1 MKRFLTFL
9 ALLLTFSVSA
19 QTFQVATQIIASPD
33 CKLKF
38 LNKIDSQIYEVNSV
52 DMTWQYLT
60 TTTIKIKDYDNEVTV
75 YKNNMTSPVFADI
88 PALLDSVQGACMGG
102 SGGGGIQSIVPG
114 TNITVDDTDPQNP
127 IVSSTGGGGSDST
140 IYKTD
145 GSTPD
150 NRTAEF
156 KGGLNLKSDNVI
168 KNNVGNYNY
177 ITNTRGFAF
186 ASNSDSIL
194 LVDSIFGAYYKNIRN
209 PMLNTELVPKWY
221 VDSVAGGGGI
231 AGVEHIN
238 GKDGDLKIIA
248 GSNVTI
254 DNSKPDTI
262 VISSSGGDYE
272 AGYGILINENT
283 IDVNLDEVITVNGNS
298 EETQIYG
305 NLYLSE
311 YSLIQIG
318 GSYLSQN
325 QIILIDDAGNGMLM
339 AGGEMGG
346 GYPGGKDFVLNPD
359 GLSFNHKI
367 DHDSLDG
374 NDVPQKWYVDSV
386 AGGGGAY
393 LPLNITDSTGV
404 DLNGHSLIFQGQN
417 HSLALNRP
425 YDALSIGGA
434 VMDGFQAQQYDSIY
448 TMNGLMKAQGFFGDT
463 TRYPVMFMSLG
474 MPMSANFK
482 AVMFKP
488 EFDNNGFRFLYN
500 LFDSEGTMLN
510 YVMGTEGI
518 VILDN
523 GTPMLSL
530 GVDGIVKASA
540 YIEDKTA
547 NSYAQMQDLART
559 RIDDPTDG
567 YLVNPSTRDVVVI
580 IKTDST
586 DLTLPDIAD
595 CEFWNLYVINKST
608 TTTTLRTVSN
618 ESVFWD
624 GTTVTGSHDCVGGAI
639 THVIFDGENYS
650 TK

>member
-1 MKRFLTFL
+1 M
-9 ALLLTFSVSA
+9 
-19 QTFQVATQIIASPD
+19 P
-33 CKLKF
+33 
-38 LNKIDSQIYEVNSV
+38 
-52 DMTWQYLT
+52 
-60 TTTIKIKDYDNEVTV
+60 
-75 YKNNMTSPVFADI
+75 
-88 PALLDSVQGACMGG
+88 LDS
-102 SGGGGIQSIVPG
+102 SGGGG
-114 TNITVDDTDPQNP
+114 
-127 IVSSTGGGGSDST
+127 
-140 IYKTD
+140 
-145 GSTPD
+145 
-150 NRTAEF
+150 
-156 KGGLNLKSDNVI
+156 L
-168 KNNVGNYNY
+168 
-177 ITNTRGFAF
+177 
-186 ASNSDSIL
+186 
-194 LVDSIFGAYYKNIRN
+194 
-209 PMLNTELVPKWY
+209 
-221 VDSVAGGGGI
+221 
-231 AGVEHIN
+231 AGVEYIN
-238 GKDGDLKIIA
+238 GKDGVLNIMA

-254 DNSKPDTI
+254 DNSKSDTI
-262 VISSSGGDYE
+262 VINASGGGGGSLVLDSYYKDVIMIDE
-272 AGYGILINENT
+272 SNPDTTVLYGFNLSNSDININENEDRYVNIPYT
-283 IDVNLDEVITVNGNS
+283 SGLLMSVDSSGNLFMMKEGVTFISGIDVTLQGGNS
-298 EETQIYG
+298 
-305 NLYLSE
+305 LA
-311 YSLIQIG
+311 IG
-318 GSYLSQN
+318 ADLVD
-325 QIILIDDAGNGMLM
+325 IAT
-339 AGGEMGG
+339 
-346 GYPGGKDFVLNPD
+346 
-359 GLSFNHKI
+359 
-367 DHDSLDG
+367 DSLRMSHNIALKG
-374 NDVPQKWYVDSV
+374 NTTVDIGDHSYVSR
-386 AGGGGAY
+386 
-393 LPLNITDSTGV
+393 GV
-404 DLNGHSLIFQGQN
+404 N
-417 HSLALNRP
+417 HSMVVNSP
-425 YDALSIGGA
+425 FDALSIGNA
-434 VMDGFQAQQYDSIY
+434 IMDGFRAQQYDSIY